1 MFFHQGCAH
10 FVEGN
15 WFARFVLRRFVKQTL
30 NELALIVDC
39 STRIRNHDFSEIIC
53 CDSKSALRATLAG
66 LEMAVRTVFFRCT
79 NESKKKKK
87 KCEVGK
93 ETNRSQRYQFKCK
106 IRSSYAETMHCFV
119 PRRGRR
125 HSQQT
130 SGRSHSVSSRSRIC
144 LPSQNMHLHEQR
156 KTVESISF

>member
-106 IRSSYAETMHCFV
+106 IRTSCAQTMDCFV
-119 PRRGRR
+119 LRRAAAFATK
-125 HSQQT
+125 HQDVPIQS
-130 SGRSHSVSSRSRIC
+130 
-144 LPSQNMHLHEQR
+144 LHAVEFAYPR
-156 KTVESISF
+156 KTCICTNREKQ